1 MKTTAD
7 LEAIYKNGMSASH
20 QAALRAVYDA
30 GALDGVSD
38 SKAQADLHTTPQQK
52 QTTWTD
58 KGTQQSVAQASKPS
72 ASAFPFA
79 PKAESKPDPLA
90 AVREKLKAKPAS
102 SHR

>member
-52 QTTWTD
+52 QTVWTAE
-58 KGTQQSVAQASKPS
+58 GTQKSVAEQSPRGD
-72 ASAFPFA
+72 AFPFA
-79 PKAESKPDPLA
+79 PKAESKDPLA